1 MTSVHGDGVVAAARR
16 ALEALGA
23 GETVPLAALI
33 ARDVVWHVPGV
44 HRFAGEFRGRDEV
57 LDLYRRMAADGVRT
71 TFDEIHAVVGDD
83 EHVVALIRATLIAP
97 GGSVPMRS
105 VVVLHLEGDEV
116 AEAWAMNDRQDE
128 IDLVIGR

>member
-1 MTSVHGDGVVAAARR
+1 MTSIHGDGVVTTARR

-57 LDLYRRMAADGVRT
+57 VDLYRRMAADDVRT
-71 TFDEIHAVVGDD
+71 SFDEIHAVVGDG
-83 EHVVALIRATLIAP
+83 EHVVALIRATLLAP
-97 GGSVPMRS
+97 GGSVPTRS